1 MVQKFL
7 ETIVTCLSTLVSN
20 FGQSIATAITGLFSD
35 GSDGLSNA
43 GLLLAMGVGIACAIG
58 LVRIAWN
65 FFANLGHR

>member
-1 MVQKFL
+1 MVQSFL

-20 FGQSIATAITGLFSD
+20 FGQSIATGIKSIFVD
-35 GSDGLSNA
+35 GESLSQA
-43 GLLLAMGVGIACAIG
+43 GTLLAMGVGISCTIG